1 MNEQTALRLQA
12 WLDGELPSSEAAEVL
27 RQVNTERDAA
37 ALARELKLTRSWL
50 TGNELPRTVPES
62 REFYW
67 SKIAREL
74 RPPGSAAADPEPPPA
89 PGWGWWRWL
98 IPATL
103 AAALAAF
110 LWMPGSAPPRQNAG
124 LAPAE
129 VENSQEDL
137 GNITFRSDS
146 EQMTVYWVNNL

>member
-1 MNEQTALRLQA
+1 MNEQTAWRLQA
-12 WLDGELPSSEAAEVL
+12 WLDGELPSDEAAEVL
-27 RQVNTERDAA
+27 RLVNADREAA
-37 ALARELKLTRSWL
+37 ALVRELKLTRAWL
-50 TGNELPRTVPES
+50 TGNELRRAVPES

-67 SKIAREL
+67 SKIEREL
-74 RPPGSAAADPEPPPA
+74 RPAVATAADPA
-89 PGWGWWRWL
+89 PDSAGGWGWWRWV

-103 AAALAAF
+103 AAALAVF
-110 LWMPGSAPPRQNAG
+110 LWMPASSPTRQNAG

>member
-1 MNEQTALRLQA
+1 MNEQTAWRLQA
-12 WLDGELPSSEAAEVL
+12 WLDGELPSDEAAEVL
-27 RQVNTERDAA
+27 RLVNADREAA
-37 ALARELKLTRSWL
+37 ALVRELKLTRAWL
-50 TGNELPRTVPES
+50 TGNELRRVVPES

-67 SKIAREL
+67 SKIEREL
-74 RPPGSAAADPEPPPA
+74 RPAVATAADPA
-89 PGWGWWRWL
+89 PHSAGGWGWWRWV

-103 AAALAAF
+103 AAALAVF
-110 LWMPGSAPPRQNAG
+110 LWMPASSPTRQNAG